1 MKCRKTRRRIPD
13 FLNGRLSEAARWDME
28 RHLEKC
34 LACRKEAEIFRAG
47 LLAMKAPESK
57 TAGAAGEM
65 DFTDDEWQ
73 AAIMKAVAAVP
84 EKRDERI
91 APASMRLRPAFG
103 YGLAFFAVAAMV
115 LIGVRKFPW
124 LIPTVENRPAAVGEM
139 ADGQA
144 GKIGPIEEA
153 GNFFAESDF
162 WAREDDVFSQPSVI
176 AAANTPSLPQTAT
189 GDVPSFTWISPE
201 TGLQIVWFVNDEI
214 QLEE

>member
-1 MKCRKTRRRIPD
+1 MNCRKARRRLPD
-13 FLNGRLSEAARWDME
+13 FLNGRLSGAALWDME

-34 LACRKEAEIFRAG
+34 LSCRKEAEMLRAG
-47 LLAMKAPESK
+47 MLALRTPE
-57 TAGAAGEM
+57 TGGEM
-65 DFTDDEWQ
+65 DFTEEEWK
-73 AAIMKAVAAVP
+73 AAIRKATAARP

-91 APASMRLRPAFG
+91 APASLRLRSAFG
-103 YGLAFFAVAAMV
+103 YGLAFLAVAAMV
-115 LIGVRKFPW
+115 LVGVRKFPW
-124 LIPTVENRPAAVGEM
+124 LVPMVENRPAAIGEA

-153 GNFFAESDF
+153 GNFFAESDV
-162 WAREDDVFSQPSVI
+162 WVREDDVFSQPAVMT
-176 AAANTPSLPQTAT
+176 AANTPSSSQTAA